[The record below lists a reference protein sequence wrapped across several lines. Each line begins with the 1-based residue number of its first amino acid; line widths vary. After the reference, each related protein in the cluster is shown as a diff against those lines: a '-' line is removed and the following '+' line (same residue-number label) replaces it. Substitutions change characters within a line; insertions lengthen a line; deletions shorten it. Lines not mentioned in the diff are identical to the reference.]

1 MTTTHTDIIH
11 TGIIHTGII
20 HTETTAPTTIL
31 LRLVVAMA
39 TFVAGM
45 ATALIIDMDPTA
57 ARGQMA
63 DFIVTDHGKGQ
74 LLIVDE
80 NLVVVAETGA
90 DEPEAP
96 AEVPVRPATPEPTPE
111 PQPVDDTKT
120 DAPTDDEPTRPTVT
134 VGTIVAS
141 PVGGDDKSA
150 SDTISAGNLCPGSGA
165 LPEGATN
172 HSLSAADVDG
182 DGDMDTLHGYVLD
195 GQGYVQVSFTGG
207 GGSSLA
213 VDPGFA
219 PMVAPRPSLG
229 HDIDGDGREEFTA
242 RIGGGVGGFTHGLYQ
257 VDGCTLRAVTLDG
270 EAIELHARETI
281 GTRSGFAC
289 RQHDNVPVLHVWS
302 LVLLDEDDVDIHVG
316 EPVYAGIGNMY
327 ELVDGELIVRYTAE
341 VYEIVGDFG
350 PGDGNACPNLLPA

>member
-1 MTTTHTDIIH
+1 MTTTHTDIL
-11 TGIIHTGII
+11 

-63 DFIVTDHGKGQ
+63 DFIVTDHGRGQ

-80 NLVVVAETGA
+80 NLVVVPETGA
-90 DEPEAP
+90 DEPETD
-96 AEVPVRPATPEPTPE
+96 VPETGA
-111 PQPVDDTKT
+111 
-120 DAPTDDEPTRPTVT
+120 DEPTRPTVT
-134 VGTIVAS
+134 VGTIVAY

-150 SDTISAGNLCPGSGA
+150 SDTISAGNTCPGSGA
-165 LPEGATN
+165 LPEGATH

-182 DGDMDTLHGYVLD
+182 DGDMDTLHGYVVD

-270 EAIELHARETI
+270 EAVDLHARETI
-281 GTRSGFAC
+281 GSRSGFAC
-289 RQHDNVPVLHVWS
+289 MDLDGTDLFHIWELSLTDDEEITLHV
-302 LVLLDEDDVDIHVG
+302 ED
-316 EPVYAGIGNMY
+316 PVYVGAGHRY
-327 ELVDGELIVRYTAE
+327 QLVDGALVLHSVSE
-341 VYEIVGDFG
+341 VYEVLGQFG
-350 PGDGNACPNLLPA
+350 PGDNSLCSNLLPA

>member
-1 MTTTHTDIIH
+1 MTTTHTIQ
-11 TGIIHTGII
+11 TG
-20 HTETTAPTTIL
+20 TTAPTTIL

-63 DFIVTDHGKGQ
+63 DFIVTDHGRGQ
-74 LLIVDE
+74 LVIVDE
-80 NLVVVAETGA
+80 NLVVVPETGVGETGA
-90 DEPEAP
+90 E
-96 AEVPVRPATPEPTPE
+96 
-111 PQPVDDTKT
+111 
-120 DAPTDDEPTRPTVT
+120 DDEPTRPTVT
-134 VGTIVAS
+134 VGTIVAR

-150 SDTISAGNLCPGSGA
+150 GDTISAGNTCPGSGA

-172 HSLSAADVDG
+172 HSLSAADVDA

-229 HDIDGDGREEFTA
+229 HDIDGDGRAEFTA

-257 VDGCTLRAVTLDG
+257 VDGCTLRAVNLDG
-270 EAIELHARETI
+270 EPVELHHRETI

-289 RQHDNVPVLHVWS
+289 MDLDGTDLFHIWELSLTDDEEITLHV
-302 LVLLDEDDVDIHVG
+302 ED
-316 EPVYAGIGNMY
+316 PVYVGAGHRY
-327 ELVDGELIVRYTAE
+327 QLVDGALVLHSVSE
-341 VYEIVGDFG
+341 VYEVLGQFG
-350 PGDGNACPNLLPA
+350 PGDNSLCPNLLPA

>member
-1 MTTTHTDIIH
+1 MTTHTSI
-11 TGIIHTGII
+11 TSS
-20 HTETTAPTTIL
+20 ETTAPATIL

-45 ATALIIDMDPTA
+45 TTALIIDMDPTA

-80 NLVVVAETGA
+80 NLVVVPETGA
-90 DEPEAP
+90 DEPPAP
-96 AEVPVRPATPEPTPE
+96 ADVPVRPTTPEPTPV

-120 DAPTDDEPTRPTVT
+120 DAPADDEPTRPTVT

-242 RIGGGVGGFTHGLYQ
+242 RIGGGVGGFTHGLFQ
-257 VDGCTLRAVTLDG
+257 VDGCTLQAVTLDG
-270 EAIELHARETI
+270 EPVELHRRETI
-281 GTRSGFAC
+281 GARSGFAC
-289 RQHDNVPVLHVWS
+289 MDLDGTDLFHIWELSLTDDEEITLHV
-302 LVLLDEDDVDIHVG
+302 ED
-316 EPVYAGIGNMY
+316 PVYVGAGHRY
-327 ELVDGELIVRYTAE
+327 QLVDGALVLHSVSE
-341 VYEIVGDFG
+341 VYEVLGQFG
-350 PGDGNACPNLLPA
+350 PGDNSMCPNLLPA